1 MFSQSETPD
10 SSTAVVEEFVEENP
24 FNQSAEEAEAEAAD
38 EARRHARKIEFGTR
52 CYTLILECEAE
63 EAWQIVLQHWC
74 ATYNPAENSLEY
86 EFVYRTAQ
94 ADWERIRAQREYN
107 SCRAHLGCSAFNFTA
122 EQTKLFDRMLR
133 YKNSAERGFQREFRL
148 TEQFFKSHR
157 PTPRATAKEPAFVPT
172 PEDELPDVIF
182 TVEDPT
188 HPDGYRVVLECPKGR
203 CPENPPPWV
212 DPREPKPDEDNP
224 PCGCTT
230 KVRPRG

>member
-1 MFSQSETPD
+1 MFSQFSSSDNLAFPDAAARPEHET
-10 SSTAVVEEFVEENP
+10 
-24 FNQSAEEAEAEAAD
+24 EAAAEAAD

-107 SCRAHLGCSAFNFTA
+107 SCRAHLGCSAFNFTP

-133 YKNSAERGFQREFRL
+133 YKTPPNAASSANSA
-148 TEQFFKSHR
+148 
-157 PTPRATAKEPAFVPT
+157 
-172 PEDELPDVIF
+172 
-182 TVEDPT
+182 
-188 HPDGYRVVLECPKGR
+188 
-203 CPENPPPWV
+203 
-212 DPREPKPDEDNP
+212 
-224 PCGCTT
+224 
-230 KVRPRG
+230 